1 MLVPDGPRTPPIT
14 LSCDEDVEILASVRD
29 YMSEAVLYVTSG
41 PELVARYQ
49 FFSRSPFSI
58 GDTTYLEEGV
68 TEAQHRQAILDLVGG
83 HPIVCCKHIL
93 EIMFNEPQLL
103 IVFRVALEIEMVYG
117 MADDNGE
124 AEDPAE
130 FPRLTVDDVI
140 SMAEAGTISPEEHI
154 YFDPNDEVLY
164 GEPVTI
170 EELQY
175 ALPNGQDASLVN
187 QSTPLEVEPI
197 NVWRDMTQDEE
208 YWDSIAPD
216 ENNYEVY
223 YTQSPHQ
230 TQGAIGDSTT
240 AVDKI
245 NGPGSLEFDIAPASE
260 DNTNNAEPSLD
271 LTLGNKKTGNG
282 EVAVEAVDDSCSESE
297 EGSGGFR
304 PFF

>member
-14 LSCDEDVEILASVRD
+14 LSCDKDVEILASVRD

-230 TQGAIGDSTT
+230 TQGAIGL
-240 AVDKI
+240 
-245 NGPGSLEFDIAPASE
+245 PLAP
-260 DNTNNAEPSLD
+260 NRRIPNQLQ
-271 LTLGNKKTGNG
+271 
-282 EVAVEAVDDSCSESE
+282 
-297 EGSGGFR
+297 
-304 PFF
+304 